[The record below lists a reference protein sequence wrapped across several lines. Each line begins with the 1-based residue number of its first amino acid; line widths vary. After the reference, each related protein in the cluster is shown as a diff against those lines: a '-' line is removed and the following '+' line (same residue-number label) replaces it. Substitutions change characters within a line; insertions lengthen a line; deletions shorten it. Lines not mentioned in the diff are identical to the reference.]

1 MVGAILVVGDVK
13 YGTYTVMDKQT
24 GVIVDVHVS
33 HVGVAGNSA
42 RMELDGLKNVFQGLC
57 DNVINI
63 SSLTTDTHKQVS
75 YPVMIASVQ
84 LAVLDFNFGVGLAHH
99 KNKQRDLQYK
109 RQFSKITQSWAVKKI
124 YERK

>member
-1 MVGAILVVGDVK
+1 MVGAILVVGDAK

-24 GVIVDVHVS
+24 GVIVDMHVS

-42 RMELDGLKNVFQGLC
+42 GMELDGLKNVFQGLR

-75 YPVMIASVQ
+75 YPVMIARVQ
-84 LAVLDFNFGVGLAHH
+84 LAVLDFNFGVGLAHR

-109 RQFSKITQSWAVKKI
+109 HQFSKITQSWAVKKI
-124 YERK
+124 HERK

>member
-75 YPVMIASVQ
+75 YQVMIARVQ

-99 KNKQRDLQYK
+99 KNEQRDLQYK
-109 RQFSKITQSWAVKKI
+109 RQFSKITQSWAIKKI

>member
-75 YPVMIASVQ
+75 YPVMIARVQ